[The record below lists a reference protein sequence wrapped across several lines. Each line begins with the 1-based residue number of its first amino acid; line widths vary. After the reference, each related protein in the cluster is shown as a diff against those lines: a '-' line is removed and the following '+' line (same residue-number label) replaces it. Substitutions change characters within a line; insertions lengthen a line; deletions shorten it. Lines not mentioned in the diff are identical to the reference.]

1 MTLSRDINWNLLYT
15 FVVIAEMQSL
25 SRAARMLGRGQ
36 PAVSAALKN
45 LEAQVGVR
53 LIDRGAHFF
62 RLTSSGRLLYREA
75 VEICGA
81 IDRISLLLSDTEDKL
96 TGKVRLTSASRM
108 TSPIIDNSLAEFH
121 RRHPNAT
128 ISSTVMNSPE
138 LLLALTNKLIHFGI
152 APIFEKNP
160 DFEYV
165 HLFKEHCAFYCG
177 VGHPYYGRSN
187 LELSDLKEQNAIVYQ
202 TALHSDSLYSITE
215 LTKEIGFAQPYVGV
229 ANTLDELRRMVVSGL
244 GIGAIP
250 VQIAARDVRDGRLWR
265 LPPYDDVMP
274 IDIYLVSNP
283 RVRPSQTELAF
294 LEVLREQIQM
304 VQPDDRVYR
313 TSNTA
318 DFIP

>member
-1 MTLSRDINWNLLYT
+1 MSLSRDINWNLLYT

-25 SRAARMLGRGQ
+25 SRAARVLGRGQ

-62 RLTSSGRLLYREA
+62 RLTSSGKLLYREA

-81 IDRISLLLSDTEDKL
+81 IDRISLLLSDTEDTL
-96 TGKVRLTSASRM
+96 TGKVRLTSASQM
-108 TSPIIDNSLAEFH
+108 TSPIINDSLRAFH

-152 APIFEKNP
+152 APIFDRNP
-160 DFEYV
+160 DFNYL
-165 HLFKEHCAFYCG
+165 HIFKEYCAFYCG
-177 VGHPYYGRSN
+177 AGHPLFGRSD
-187 LELSDLKEQNAIVYQ
+187 LSVTDLKDQNAIVYQ
-202 TALHSDSLYSITE
+202 TALLSDALHSITE
-215 LTKEIGFAQPYVGV
+215 LTNEIGFAQPYVGV
-229 ANTLDELRRMVVSGL
+229 ANTLDELRRMVVSGI

-274 IDIYLVSNP
+274 IDVYLVSNP

-294 LEVLREQIQM
+294 LEVLQEQIDSVPAEQ
-304 VQPDDRVYR
+304 RVYR
-313 TSNTA
+313 TASTA
-318 DFIP
+318 DFMP

>member
-81 IDRISLLLSDTEDKL
+81 IDRISLLLSDREDKL
-96 TGKVRLTSASRM
+96 TGKVRLTSASHM
-108 TSPIIDNSLAEFH
+108 TSPIIDNSLTEFH

-138 LLLALTNKLIHFGI
+138 LILALTNKLIHFGI

-215 LTKEIGFAQPYVGV
+215 LTKEIGFSQPYVGV

-313 TSNTA
+313 TSNTT